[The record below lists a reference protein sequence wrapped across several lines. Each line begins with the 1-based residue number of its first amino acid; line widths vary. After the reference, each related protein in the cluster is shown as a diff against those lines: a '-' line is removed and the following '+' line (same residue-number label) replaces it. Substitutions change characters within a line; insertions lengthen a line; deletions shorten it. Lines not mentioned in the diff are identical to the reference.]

1 MENRES
7 VDPATL
13 VSDIAKPRMTN
24 SVLISFGLHIIMLG
38 LLSIGF
44 IGECIEYKT
53 THPAAVKKQ
62 LEKERVEAEKRKK
75 QEEAAK
81 VAQLKAQQQE
91 QEAQAKKEN
100 SKDAAPAQPQKKAE
114 PAAEKK
120 TPADPLAGQMEDP
133 SNATMSG
140 AIDF

>member
-1 MENRES
+1 MENREP
-7 VDPATL
+7 VDPTTL
-13 VSDIAKPRMTN
+13 ISDIAKPRMTN
-24 SVLISFGLHIIMLG
+24 SVLISFGLHILMLG
-38 LLSIGF
+38 LLSISF

-53 THPAAVKKQ
+53 THPAVVKKQ
-62 LEKERVEAEKRKK
+62 LEKERIEAEKRKK

-91 QEAQAKKEN
+91 QDAQAKKEN
-100 SKDAAPAQPQKKAE
+100 SKTAPAQQQTKAA

-133 SNATMSG
+133 ANATMSG
-140 AIDF
+140 AIEF

>member
-1 MENRES
+1 MENREPI
-7 VDPATL
+7 DPATL

-24 SVLISFGLHIIMLG
+24 SVLISFVLHILMLG
-38 LLSIGF
+38 LLSVSF

-53 THPAAVKKQ
+53 THPAVVKKQ
-62 LEKERVEAEKRKK
+62 LEKERIEAEKQKK

-81 VAQLKAQQQE
+81 AAQLKAQQQE
-91 QEAQAKKEN
+91 KEAEAKKAEAK
-100 SKDAAPAQPQKKAE
+100 SAAPASAPEKKESGKKA
-114 PAAEKK
+114 
-120 TPADPLAGQMEDP
+120 ADPYAGQMEDP